1 VTVQNADYVPIEG
14 QSLGGTMDRSLAT
27 FFYALLF
34 VLMVAPWIFL
44 LSFRFFTSNVRFL
57 GQEAS
62 FKDRA
67 PTLTRFWTILY
78 YCTSLGNVLLFTL
91 TTYTYDSWQANCNV
105 GDRADYLVCMDK
117 RGEIGRGALD
127 GRSVVTTVYHTL
139 HSTITNNLLRVAS
152 LLAPLLASLITDAN
166 VTRYLLPKLKSIPH
180 FLVYMYTVQYIY
192 LPEETFISLQ
202 KFLNIF
208 TLQFISII
216 AIWWG
221 MDAYFEVPEQGSKLI
236 ATIITVFGVR

>member
-1 VTVQNADYVPIEG
+1 
-14 QSLGGTMDRSLAT
+14 
-27 FFYALLF
+27 
-34 VLMVAPWIFL
+34 
-44 LSFRFFTSNVRFL
+44 
-57 GQEAS
+57 
-62 FKDRA
+62 
-67 PTLTRFWTILY
+67 
-78 YCTSLGNVLLFTL
+78 
-91 TTYTYDSWQANCNV
+91 
-105 GDRADYLVCMDK
+105 MDK